1 MKKELFVPL
10 LIAIFVSAIAISLC
24 LASAVYAQSPI
35 GSNVENRL
43 QDMREKR
50 QQAIYNREQK
60 MDELR
65 QRQEEKRGGVE
76 ERLATREAQIKERTV
91 SRIKHV
97 FANILNRFN
106 AALARLDKI
115 AQRIATRID
124 KLKAKGVDTSA
135 AEAALLRAEQK
146 GSAAALAIANA
157 KTQIAAIDTSLPV
170 KDAVH
175 SAINSVR
182 DAKKALKDYH
192 KALVEAIRQLKAANA
207 LREGTESAN

>member
-97 FANILNRFN
+97 FAKNTCLIL
-106 AALARLDKI
+106 L
-115 AQRIATRID
+115 T
-124 KLKAKGVDTSA
+124 
-135 AEAALLRAEQK
+135 
-146 GSAAALAIANA
+146 
-157 KTQIAAIDTSLPV
+157 
-170 KDAVH
+170 
-175 SAINSVR
+175 VR
-182 DAKKALKDYH
+182 
-192 KALVEAIRQLKAANA
+192 
-207 LREGTESAN
+207 S